1 MAAIFV
7 VATILAFLA
16 VDWIVQKRRAKT
28 MVPAAAGLA
37 FEQPVSMRL
46 PDGVFFSRSHT
57 WLSLFPSGKVR
68 LGIDD
73 FVANLFEKA
82 EITLV
87 KNPGDHV
94 ARGDALMVLAEHGQA
109 VTVMAPISGEVVAL
123 NDKLEGAKGLK
134 MRDLFSEGWAYTVQ
148 PDNPEELR
156 TLLIGKETRS
166 WMAQE
171 MSRLRDFFAHTLVN
185 GLAAPALQDGGVPAP
200 GALLH
205 LDADAW
211 KRFEQEFLQAR

>member
-7 VATILAFLA
+7 VATILLFLG
-16 VDWIVQKRRAKT
+16 VDWIVQKRRGGT
-28 MVPAAAGLA
+28 IVPAAEGHATT
-37 FEQPVSMRL
+37 QPVAMRL
-46 PDGVFFSRSHT
+46 PEGVFFSRSHI

-94 ARGDALMVLAEHGQA
+94 AKGDALMVLAEHGQA
-109 VTVMAPISGEVVAL
+109 VTVRAPISGEVIAL
-123 NDKLEGAKGLK
+123 NDKLEGAKGLR

-148 PDNPEELR
+148 PDSPEELR
-156 TLLIGKETRS
+156 TLLIGKESRS

-171 MSRLRDFFAHTLVN
+171 LTRLRDFFANTIVN

-200 GALLH
+200 GALLQ
-205 LDADAW
+205 LDSDAW